1 MSTIAFSVLGEPVPK
16 QSFRIGKDGG
26 YTDPRVKV
34 WQDMVAAS
42 AMIAKNEN
50 QVEIIDGPVTVAID
64 FYLGNR
70 RRIDLDNLS
79 KAVLDGLKGVIFVD
93 DQQVIG
99 LYLRKFIKKNAA
111 GLSGAHIIIREYK
124 EK

>member
-1 MSTIAFSVLGEPVPK
+1 
-16 QSFRIGKDGG
+16 
-26 YTDPRVKV
+26 
-34 WQDMVAAS
+34 MVAAS

>member
-34 WQDMVAAS
+34 WQDMGAAS